1 MTNDLTG
8 KYDDSINCSEM
19 NKMYKIDQL
28 EKLAG
33 DEWIDF
39 YKNGGQDQG
48 RQVSSSLVCFCSD
61 EYMENGNEAAEM
73 NFKASDGTT

>member
-39 YKNGGQDQG
+39 YKNGG
-48 RQVSSSLVCFCSD
+48 
-61 EYMENGNEAAEM
+61 
-73 NFKASDGTT
+73 